1 MAAIC
6 GMSVSCVCKAW
17 APGKSRLGSG
27 QTMDSAYL
35 PHIVAIAGVRVDC
48 LMLGYG
54 LNELMR
60 GKR

>member
-1 MAAIC
+1 
-6 GMSVSCVCKAW
+6 
-17 APGKSRLGSG
+17 
-27 QTMDSAYL
+27 MDSAYL
-35 PHIVAIAGVRVDC
+35 PHIVAIVGVRVDC